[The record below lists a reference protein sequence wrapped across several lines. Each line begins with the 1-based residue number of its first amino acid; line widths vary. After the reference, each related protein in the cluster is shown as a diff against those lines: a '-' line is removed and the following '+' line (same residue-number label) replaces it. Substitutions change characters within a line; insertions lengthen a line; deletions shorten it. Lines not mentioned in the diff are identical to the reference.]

1 MKRVILFSAVFITAV
16 LLLIQY
22 QSYADNS
29 QIVWLPKPNLSGAM
43 SLEQT
48 LSLRRSVRNFSDS
61 TLDYTQISQLAW
73 SAQGI
78 TDFNRGFRTAPSAG
92 AIFPM
97 QLFFAIP
104 EGLFIYEPHNHS
116 LKQVLAQDIRK
127 DLAAAALGQSF
138 VAQAPCNIII
148 AGSVQKVAAR
158 YDRKARDYVL
168 LEAGH
173 IAQNIH
179 LQAVSLGLGSVA
191 VGAFESG
198 QVRKLCRTGLEP
210 FYIITVGHPAN
221 APVQTQDQQISKE
234 VSKMPNDKTKK
245 AVLIIASSDFR
256 DEELFETKAALEQA
270 GIQTVIACSKMGT
283 IRGMLGGKAE
293 TQMLLSQ
300 IDVNDVDAVVFV
312 GGSGA
317 KEYFDDPAALDIA
330 RHAKSKD
337 KVLAA
342 ICIAPAILANAGL
355 LNGLNATSYES
366 ERIRLQKAGADFTG
380 SDVEQ
385 DGFIITG
392 SGPKAAAEFGR
403 TIAQALKQ

>member
-1 MKRVILFSAVFITAV
+1 MKRVILFSALFITVA
-16 LLLIQY
+16 LILIQN
-22 QSYADNS
+22 QSHADNV
-29 QIVWLPKPNLSGAM
+29 QIVWLPKPNLSGPM
-43 SLEQT
+43 SLEET
-48 LSLRRSVRNFSDS
+48 LAKRRSVRNFSDQK
-61 TLDYTQISQLAW
+61 LDSSQISQLAW
-73 SAQGI
+73 SAQGV

-97 QLFFAIP
+97 QLFLATS
-104 EGLFIYEPHNHS
+104 EGLFTYEPHNHS
-116 LKQVLAQDIRK
+116 LKQVQTQDIRK
-127 DLAAAALGQSF
+127 DLAAAALNQSF
-138 VAQAPCNIII
+138 VGQAACSIII
-148 AGSVQKVAAR
+148 TGSVQKVAAR

-191 VGAFESG
+191 VGAFDSG

-210 FYIITVGHPAN
+210 FYIIAVGHPAN
-221 APVQTQDQQISKE
+221 APVQTQDTQISKE
-234 VSKMPNDKTKK
+234 VSAMQNQTKK
-245 AVLIIASSDFR
+245 AVLIIASENFR
-256 DEELFETKAALEQA
+256 DEELFETKQALEQA
-270 GIQTVIACSKMGT
+270 DIRTVIACSKTGSV
-283 IRGMLGGKAE
+283 RGMLGAKA
-293 TQMLLSQ
+293 QVQIALAQ
-300 IDVNDVDAVVFV
+300 IDVNDYDAVVFV

-317 KEYFDDPAALDIA
+317 KEYFDNSAALDIA
-330 RHAKSKD
+330 RQANAQN

-366 ERIRLQKAGADFTG
+366 ERVRLQKAGANFTG

-385 DGFIITG
+385 DGLIITG

-403 TIAQALKQ
+403 TIAQALKK